1 MRSKTARL
9 IIALQLCLMAGG
21 SALAAQVQGRW
32 RLVLSPALDIQVRG
46 DLRLTED
53 NGRLSGTLL
62 LETSDSAPLP
72 VTGQVLPD
80 GQVEFGRTDRLE
92 HRFEGRIIG
101 EHMYGTAYLRPS
113 DHGISW
119 LADRIDADADFFVP
133 LPRFTLRQ
141 LVIGRDSTS
150 VTLDGRWF
158 SGMASHGLDPDFV
171 LQSYRDAARAGGVPE
186 ANEPELRTH
195 GYLQS
200 MGLWRREQTRA
211 ASVSALQLIRD
222 LIRDDTTRTRFDF
235 LFRPDGVW
243 LNDIHDV
250 ALQTTRQK
258 FPHVTWASVRPA
270 LQVPGVQ
277 DRPIPAHAAMEPWF
291 TYRLFVM
298 SRTDSVRFKALLR
311 DIRAVEQEAAGSLV
325 RLLRGYE
332 DAIEWYPR
340 AMRFLLEAPW
350 FEGRAPADL
359 VRDKWPIDGMAEQAP
374 AIVVR
379 LYGHPDGAPRI
390 APTDSLTA
398 LLVEGHNW
406 TAGQWLA
413 RYGSARLLETL
424 DRLPTEIDRTTVET
438 GGETFELTSVRQLR
452 QRPSGFLDPASAV
465 VLAPSYMPVLA
476 LETVVHE
483 WIHVLHQRA
492 RTVSDYARREGDVIR
507 LTPPDRFVA
516 EGLAEWYAEVLFR
529 PVVDRIPLMGVGEAE
544 KRASM
549 AVTNP
554 DDPHLLGYLMF
565 RLMKEHG
572 TDTDALLWQAIRHA
586 NDPNALLDLA
596 EAPDE
601 TVSDS
606 TPDRSFPE
614 PQARY
619 LIPEVTF
626 EIDGIAP
633 LIRGRRLIPP
643 PLSAP

>member
-9 IIALQLCLMAGG
+9 IIALLLCLMAGG
-21 SALAAQVQGRW
+21 SALEAQVPGRW
-32 RLVLSPALDIQVRG
+32 RLVLSPTLDIQVRG
-46 DLRLTED
+46 DLRLIED
-53 NGRLSGTLL
+53 NSRLSGTLL

-80 GQVEFGRTDRLE
+80 GRVEFGWADRPE

-101 EHMYGTAYLRPS
+101 EHMFGTAYLRP
-113 DHGISW
+113 GAPGVGW

-141 LVIGRDSTS
+141 LVIGRDSAS

-158 SGMASHGLDPDFV
+158 AGLASTGLDLDFV
-171 LQSYRDAARAGGVPE
+171 LQSYRDAARAGGVLD

-200 MGLWRREQTRA
+200 MGLWRREQTLT
-211 ASVSALQLIRD
+211 ASVSALQRVRD
-222 LIRDDTTRTRFDF
+222 GIRDDTTLTRFDF

-243 LNDIHDV
+243 LSDIHDV
-250 ALQTTRQK
+250 ALHRTHEK

-270 LQVPGVQ
+270 LLVSGVQ
-277 DRPIPAHAAMEPWF
+277 DRPIPAHAAMEPWL

-298 SRTDSVRFKALLR
+298 SHTDSVRFQTLLR
-311 DIRAVEQEAAGSLV
+311 DIRAVEQESAGSLV

-350 FEGRAPADL
+350 LEGRAPADL
-359 VRDKWPIDGMAEQAP
+359 VRDQWPIEGMTERAP
-374 AIVVR
+374 SIVVR
-379 LYGHPDGAPRI
+379 LYGSPDGAPRI

-398 LLVEGHNW
+398 LLIEGHNW

-413 RYGSARLLETL
+413 RHGSRQLLETL
-424 DRLPTEIDRTTVET
+424 NRLPTEIDQTTVEA
-438 GGETFELTSVRQLR
+438 GNETFELTSVRQLR
-452 QRPSGFLDPASAV
+452 QRPSGFLDPASAI

-476 LETVVHE
+476 LQTVVHE

-492 RTVSDYARREGDVIR
+492 RPVSDHARREGGMIR
-507 LTPPDRFVA
+507 LTPADRFVA
-516 EGLAEWYAEVLFR
+516 EGLAEWYTELLFR

-565 RLMKEHG
+565 RLMVERGAHP
-572 TDTDALLWQAIRHA
+572 DALLWQAIRHA
-586 NDPNALLDLA
+586 NDPNALLELA

-601 TVSDS
+601 TVSGS
-606 TPDRSFPE
+606 TSDRSFLQS
-614 PQARY
+614 QARY
-619 LIPEVTF
+619 LSPEVTF
-626 EIDGIAP
+626 EIHGTAP
-633 LIRGRRLIPP
+633 LVLGRRLILPP
-643 PLSAP
+643 ASAP